1 MKLPSQTSDI
11 FHRLSK
17 GKFICA
23 NSTNLEVRQMYAAI
37 AEEDNFDLLRDYFA
51 QIDFILEQGDRF
63 YFFSRKETKQNLDN
77 KINAALK
84 WILILDFLVAYDA
97 AFSHDYCGYSF
108 NMEDIALKCYADPL
122 LRSKK
127 NGLTRYLGEKSEDKI
142 VEAVIKTLIDDNFVE
157 IQTESVKKYK
167 VLNSFH
173 YLHQL
178 VLNIHISKET
188 QDELSN

>member
-23 NSTNLEVRQMYAAI
+23 NSTQLEVRQMYAAI
-37 AEEDNFDLLRDYFA
+37 ADEANFELLRTYFA
-51 QIDFILEQGDRF
+51 HIDFVLEQGDQF
-63 YFFSRKETKQNLDN
+63 YFFSRTETKPNLVN

-84 WILILDFLVAYDA
+84 WILILDFLVAYDT
-97 AFSHDYCGYSF
+97 AFSHDYCGYCF
-108 NMEDIALKCYADPL
+108 NIEDIALKCYTDPL
-122 LRSKK
+122 LRGKK
-127 NGLTRYLGEKSEDKI
+127 NGLTRCLDVKSEDKI
-142 VEAVIKTLIDDNFVE
+142 IEAMVQALVDDNFVE
-157 IQTESVKKYK
+157 VQTESFKKYK

-173 YLHQL
+173 YLQQL